1 MLGSLMKDLQIR
13 LEGSFS
19 LVMLLLIFFSDF
31 LIFLS

>member
-19 LVMLLLIFFSDF
+19 LVMLLLIFFF
-31 LIFLS
+31 QIF